1 MTSFPPSA
9 SIAKAPPFPPSAA
22 TPQPAGDAAPMSLPS
37 DALRIALSC
46 AFECAA
52 IGILLRCICSLSVSL
67 EACPRKGVGEWRGV
81 GTEGPARGG
90 ASGGSAYTRCT
101 TPRKGVLNVP
111 SCAPSTLLSDALE
124 VAASQ
129 QPKRRKGEAG
139 SLLGETA
146 HAQPFCLQNITLEI
160 PVGARVL
167 LVGSNGAGKSTL
179 LALMGGQMVSSSL
192 SLSLDVLFLAAHS
205 PPRSH
210 IEWLLR
216 VVAASFASL
225 SGLFLRVSEDLGAL
239 FAYACMQMTQTGEL
253 LIFGRRAFD
262 DSSLANEVDPAW
274 RMGFVSAGE
283 RRRAQLVASLA
294 ERRRVYLLD
303 EPTGELDVVSRE
315 MLCRFL
321 LAESRAVGSCV
332 VYSTHVFDGLCGW
345 ATHILYLRKGAVCA
359 FSPVAAMPE

>member
-1 MTSFPPSA
+1 META
-9 SIAKAPPFPPSAA
+9 I
-22 TPQPAGDAAPMSLPS
+22 
-37 DALRIALSC
+37 R
-46 AFECAA
+46 CAA
-52 IGILLRCICSLSVSL
+52 LYH
-67 EACPRKGVGEWRGV
+67 
-81 GTEGPARGG
+81 
-90 ASGGSAYTRCT
+90 AYS

-179 LALMGGQMVSSSL
+179 LALMGGQM
-192 SLSLDVLFLAAHS
+192 
-205 PPRSH
+205 
-210 IEWLLR
+210 
-216 VVAASFASL
+216 
-225 SGLFLRVSEDLGAL
+225 
-239 FAYACMQMTQTGEL
+239 MTQTGEL

-262 DSSLANEVDPAW
+262 DSSLANEVCCLNTWWTGDYVMEVRLEEILAPSLRHSSCWEAGSKAHRGSPPTCSCGKRFLCTAWRIAVLLRLLQVDPAW

-303 EPTGELDVVSRE
+303 EPTGELDVVSPFEWGARQG
-315 MLCRFL
+315 RV
-321 LAESRAVGSCV
+321 AW
-332 VYSTHVFDGLCGW
+332 TDGGTGGGEGGK
-345 ATHILYLRKGAVCA
+345 AGAA
-359 FSPVAAMPE
+359 SGGTALGYHSG